1 MADLLMKAI
10 IDEDSFTE
18 SNTNTNKILSI
29 AEMKL
34 KNIYILSNRR
44 MISTKNGSTMIAT
57 LKDYE
62 TREEFT
68 TFIPGS
74 LMKKTN
80 YDNDSYIVILGKK
93 KVNNYHIWD
102 IRVRKIE

>member
-1 MADLLMKAI
+1 MADLLMEAI
-10 IDEDSFTE
+10 INEDSFTE

-29 AEMKL
+29 SEMKL

-80 YDNDSYIVILGKK
+80 YDHDSYFVILGKK